1 LFFLKKCPLLQKNPK
16 KSKLVATVGNFAKNY
31 TASYHLQEQDPNSI
45 PSIFVKYYSNHVQ
58 NHARHCANAQT
69 VVIRGYVVFSG
80 LMILFPKSKM
90 DR

>member
-1 LFFLKKCPLLQKNPK
+1 MATFVKKSQKNPNWLPQWENSPK
-16 KSKLVATVGNFAKNY
+16 NKYTAFYHLHRIPIIFLQFFAK
-31 TASYHLQEQDPNSI
+31 H
-45 PSIFVKYYSNHVQ
+45 YSNHVQ
-58 NHARHCANAQT
+58 NHARHCANAQK